1 MTKEI
6 WKDIKEYE
14 GLYQVSNY
22 GRIKSLERVTFLRK
36 GHLRYE
42 NEKILKLHKN
52 NKGYL
57 YVALSKDNK
66 RKSYRVH
73 RLVAKTFISNP
84 NNFQEVNHIDEN
96 KENNCVNN
104 LEWITHIDNIRHGT
118 GILRATKS
126 HYVKI
131 AQYDLQNNL
140 IKIWN
145 SGKEIEEKYPN
156 IHLWEVLKGKRKTA
170 MGYKWKYLDEEYLK
184 RR

>member
-22 GRIKSLERVTFLRK
+22 GKIKSLERVTFLRK
-36 GHLRYE
+36 GHLRSE

-57 YVALSKDNK
+57 YVTLSKNNK
-66 RKSYRVH
+66 RKSYRIH

-118 GILRATKS
+118 GILRATQS
-126 HYVKI
+126 HYIKI

-145 SGKEIEEKYPN
+145 SGKEIKEKYPN
-156 IHLWEVLKGKRKTA
+156 IHLWEVLNGKRKTS

-184 RR
+184 RN